1 MLLKPGHA
9 LTALSLHNAPP
20 VFYPLGRSS
29 FLGGLLLG
37 LWLAGALLT
46 LAWASLASLS
56 GGLLLAA
63 GAAVALSGVAA
74 ALHWK
79 NTPSGQLAW
88 DGQAWCWVS
97 AADPAGLAAPDAA
110 VVADLQRWLLLRLES
125 QSGACLWLWAERQ
138 SAPERWLALRRAVYS
153 PHRFSGTAQPHG
165 ALADGAFPCVSS
177 AASAVA
183 VSTTMH
189 PIQTPRP
196 TP

>member
-1 MLLKPGHA
+1 M
-9 LTALSLHNAPP
+9 SLHNAPP

-37 LWLAGALLT
+37 LWLAGVMLV
-46 LAWASLASLS
+46 LAWASLARLS
-56 GGLLLAA
+56 GWQLMVACAAVLLA
-63 GAAVALSGVAA
+63 GTAA

-79 NTPSGQLAW
+79 NTPSGQLVW

-125 QSGACLWLWAERQ
+125 QSGACLWLWAERRA
-138 SAPERWLALRRAVYS
+138 APERWLALRRAVYS
-153 PHRFSGTAQPHG
+153 PHRFSGAAQSHD
-165 ALADGAFPCVSS
+165 ALA

-183 VSTTMH
+183 VSTIMH
-189 PIQTPRP
+189 PIQTPRA
-196 TP
+196 TS

>member
-1 MLLKPGHA
+1 
-9 LTALSLHNAPP
+9 LSLHNAPP

-46 LAWASLASLS
+46 LAWASLARLS
-56 GGLLLAA
+56 GWQLMVACAAVLLA
-63 GAAVALSGVAA
+63 GLAA

-88 DGQAWCWVS
+88 DGQVWCWVS
-97 AADPAGLAAPDAA
+97 AADPAGVAGPDAA
-110 VVADLQRWLLLRLES
+110 VVADLQRWLLLRLENP
-125 QSGACLWLWAERQ
+125 SGACLWLWAERRA
-138 SAPERWLALRRAVYS
+138 APERWLALRRAVYS
-153 PHRFSGTAQPHG
+153 PHRFSGAAQLHD
-165 ALADGAFPCVSS
+165 ALAG
-177 AASAVA
+177 ASAVA

-189 PIQTPRP
+189 PIQTPRA

>member
-1 MLLKPGHA
+1 M
-9 LTALSLHNAPP
+9 SLHNAPP

-97 AADPAGLAAPDAA
+97 AADPAGVTAPELA
-110 VVADLQRWLLLRLES
+110 VVADLQRWLLLRLER
-125 QSGACLWLWAERQ
+125 QSGACLWLWAERRA
-138 SAPERWLALRRAVYS
+138 APARWLALRRAVYS
-153 PHRFSGTAQPHG
+153 PHRFSGAAQPHD
-165 ALADGAFPCVSS
+165 ALAGGAFLCVSS

-189 PIQTPRP
+189 PIQTPRA

>member
-1 MLLKPGHA
+1 
-9 LTALSLHNAPP
+9 LSLHNAPP

-56 GGLLLAA
+56 GAPLLAA
-63 GAAVALSGVAA
+63 GAAVLLAGLAA

-79 NTPSGQLAW
+79 NTPSGQLVW

-97 AADPAGLAAPDAA
+97 AADPAGVAAPDAA

-153 PHRFSGTAQPHG
+153 PHRFSSTAQPHD
-165 ALADGAFPCVSS
+165 ALAD
-177 AASAVA
+177 ASAVA